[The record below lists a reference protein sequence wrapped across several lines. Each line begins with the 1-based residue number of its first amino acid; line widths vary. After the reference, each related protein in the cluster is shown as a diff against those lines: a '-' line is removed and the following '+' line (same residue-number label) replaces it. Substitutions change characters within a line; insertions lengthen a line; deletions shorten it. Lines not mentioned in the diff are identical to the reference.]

1 MHVNPDPDLD
11 AIDRKILKALQADG
25 RITVTELAGAVNLS
39 KTPCTE
45 RIKRLERDGHI
56 TGYGAKLDPEMLGLP
71 VVVFVQVGLEHTRTS
86 VLDRFNSEVARIP
99 EVEAVHMIAGNFDYL
114 LKVRARDM
122 AHYRKV
128 LGDRI
133 GTLPGV
139 AQTHTFAVMETVKD
153 GKGIDPA
160 LF

>member
-1 MHVNPDPDLD
+1 LKQQDNLD
-11 AIDRKILKALQADG
+11 ATDRRILKVLQADG
-25 RITVTELAGAVNLS
+25 RITVTDLANAVNLS

-45 RIKRLERDGHI
+45 RIRRLERDGHI
-56 TGYGAKLDPEMLGLP
+56 TGYAAKLDPVLLGLTT
-71 VVVFVQVGLEHTRTS
+71 VVFVQVVLERTTTDT
-86 VLDRFNSEVARIP
+86 LDLFNQQVKRIA

-139 AQTHTFAVMETVKD
+139 SQTHTFAVMETVKENA
-153 GKGIDPA
+153 GVDP
-160 LF
+160 LLI